1 MKVIAVIE
9 DEEVIYR
16 ILAHLNLLSPGDGPR
31 APPGVL
37 SSVASSVNNVPR
49 EPTYEPVYDDPPL
62 AGLRVTP
69 LPATLPTGQDGR
81 GLPADPAGAAPD
93 RLPIPLLP

>member
-31 APPGVL
+31 APPRVL

-49 EPTYEPVYDDPPL
+49 EPTYEPV
-62 AGLRVTP
+62 
-69 LPATLPTGQDGR
+69 
-81 GLPADPAGAAPD
+81 
-93 RLPIPLLP
+93 